1 MLRSGGDNRG
11 AIFKEIPIASNTVE
25 ERSTARAFASHQQRL
40 RKISHQNVR
49 PHNVG
54 NGWSWNKPEYLHL
67 TQNVKGAQM
76 RSERYGA
83 IARENQMLLQ
93 KIALME
99 QRASLFKTKLAPTSV
114 RVAARGRQLSA
125 PEHAMA
131 CPDPRRASAS
141 RPLLPRWPAMPA
153 LLINGHLPDF
163 LDFRSALSG
172 DPTEGTWEFRPGV
185 RLNRFQ
191 VPVIDHAIS
200 LVRVTNPTFTLTL
213 TLTLTLTR
221 CP

>member
-11 AIFKEIPIASNTVE
+11 AIFKEIPIASNAVE
-25 ERSTARAFASHQQRL
+25 ERRTARAFASHQQRL

-99 QRASLFKTKLAPTSV
+99 QRASLSKPSWHRRQSACRLS
-114 RVAARGRQLSA
+114 REAALGA
-125 PEHAMA
+125 
-131 CPDPRRASAS
+131 RANHG
-141 RPLLPRWPAMPA
+141 LP
-153 LLINGHLPDF
+153 
-163 LDFRSALSG
+163 
-172 DPTEGTWEFRPGV
+172 
-185 RLNRFQ
+185 
-191 VPVIDHAIS
+191 
-200 LVRVTNPTFTLTL
+200 
-213 TLTLTLTR
+213 
-221 CP
+221 